1 MSSFP
6 LVFHHNVFS
15 VSIPLVFSVSIS
27 YFAEMDN
34 FHVREATAE
43 DRDRVLRINDN
54 VYFGFDYI
62 ESYYDYFVTSQHT
75 TPFVLLHENTIVS
88 CTLYK

>member
-1 MSSFP
+1 MR
-6 LVFHHNVFS
+6 FHHN
-15 VSIPLVFSVSIS
+15 VFSVSIS

-43 DRDRVLRINDN
+43 DRDHVLRIND

-75 TPFVLLHENTIVS
+75 TPFVLLHEDTIVS
-88 CTLYK
+88 CTSYK